1 MATEDA
7 LAEKSG
13 RSAGITAAVLVTMGV
28 IQVVLG
34 ATISKSVALT
44 ANGIDCIGDGFVSA
58 VVWVGLRFFR
68 KPADDRFHYGYF
80 RIENL
85 ASIAAAGVMMALATY
100 ILARS
105 YARLRNPETIE
116 APMLGAGVA
125 FVAALIAWGM
135 GIRKYLRGRRSNMGS
150 VRLEAFNTIK
160 DGTASFSVVVA
171 LILASRGYP
180 VADAVVGF
188 GIAGVI
194 ITIGFAAVKESSL
207 MLVDACDGI
216 CVEKGLG
223 IRLLAEQIEGVH
235 AARVVR
241 LRRTGPVFQG
251 ELEIA
256 VSPEMSV
263 EEFDRIRSKIQ
274 REATTQFQEIARLT
288 VTSHPH
294 RRGEP
299 EFEEKDDGAE
309 VSE

>member
-1 MATEDA
+1 MATEDT
-7 LAEKSG
+7 LADKSG
-13 RSAGITAAVLVTMGV
+13 TSAGITTAVLVALGV
-28 IQVVLG
+28 VQIILG

-100 ILARS
+100 ILVRS
-105 YARLRNPETIE
+105 YARLRSPEAIE
-116 APMLGAGVA
+116 VPMLGASVA
-125 FVAALIAWGM
+125 FVAALIAWGL
-135 GIRKYLRGRRSNMGS
+135 GIRKYTRGRRSNMGS

-160 DGTASFSVVVA
+160 DGTASFMAVIA
-171 LILASRGYP
+171 LMLASSGYP
-180 VADAVVGF
+180 SADAIVGF
-188 GIAGVI
+188 VIAGII

-207 MLVDACDGI
+207 MLVDACDGL
-216 CVEKGLG
+216 CVERGLG

-256 VSPEMSV
+256 VSPGMSV
-263 EEFDRIRSKIQ
+263 VEFDEIRSKIQ
-274 REATTQFQEIARLT
+274 REATAQFQEIARLT

-294 RRGEP
+294 QSGEP
-299 EFEEKDDGAE
+299 EFEDNGAKEE
-309 VSE
+309 VLE